1 MWPETIAITA
11 VAIVFVFGFRAVAK
25 RIAKAEKLRCL
36 HDETSREMENGSDT
50 ESIIVDYDQRRE
62 QIHTS

>member
-1 MWPETIAITA
+1 MWPEIIAITA
-11 VAIVFVFGFRAVAK
+11 VAIAFSGGYIALSR

-36 HDETSREMENGSDT
+36 HDDTSREMENGSDT
-50 ESIIVDYDQRRE
+50 ESIIVDHDQRRE